1 LAWHHVEATG
11 ACAVHGA
18 AVGGAKGV
26 HRLLLVQDP
35 NPRTEPYTEPSF
47 TV

>member
-1 LAWHHVEATG
+1 
-11 ACAVHGA
+11 VHGA

-26 HRLLLVQDP
+26 HRLLLVQAP
-35 NPRTEPYTEPSF
+35 NPRTEPYTEPFF